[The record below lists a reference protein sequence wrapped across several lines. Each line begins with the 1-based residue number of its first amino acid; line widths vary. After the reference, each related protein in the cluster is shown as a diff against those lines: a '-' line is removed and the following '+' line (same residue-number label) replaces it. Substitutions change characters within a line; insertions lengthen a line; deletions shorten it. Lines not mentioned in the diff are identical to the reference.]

1 MKTLRDR
8 LTERT
13 LELVAV
19 PSETGHETALANI
32 VEARLGDALGAA
44 AVVRHGD
51 ALLAGPP
58 PDGRPTIALFGHL
71 DTVPDRTGAPPRRDE
86 ERIYG
91 CGAADMKAGLAVM
104 LALAEDLDAAAL
116 PMRPLWVLYDK
127 EEGPYADNGLEP
139 LLAAEG
145 DALRRIDLAFC
156 MEPTLNAVQIGCLG
170 AIHAQVTFRGRRAH
184 SARPWEGDNALH
196 KAGPLLAEL
205 LALPPRD
212 HRVGE
217 LLYREVMTAT
227 AAWHDGVRNVVPDT
241 FTLNVNYRF
250 APGKSL
256 EEAQQDILD
265 RVAGRADVDFVDLC
279 PSGPACLA
287 NPHLRRY
294 LAQTGAPVQ
303 PKQAWTDVARL
314 GVHGIDAVNL
324 GPGDPARAHQVD
336 ESTPIDP
343 IAECYVALATF
354 FRGPAA

>member
-1 MKTLRDR
+1 MRSLRDR
-8 LTERT
+8 LAERT

-19 PSETGHETALANI
+19 PSETGHETALAHI
-32 VEARLGDALGAA
+32 VEARLADTVGG
-44 AVVRHGD
+44 VVRHGN
-51 ALLAGPP
+51 AILAGPP

-71 DTVPDRTGAPPRRDE
+71 DTVPDRTAGPRRDE

-104 LALAEDLDAAAL
+104 LALAEDLG
-116 PMRPLWVLYDK
+116 PTPVRPLWVLYDR

-139 LLAAEG
+139 LFAAEG
-145 DALRRIDLAFC
+145 DALRRISLAFC

-170 AIHAQVTFRGRRAH
+170 AIHAQVHFRGRRAH
-184 SARPWEGDNALH
+184 SARPWEGENALH
-196 KAGPLLAEL
+196 KAGPLLSEL
-205 LALPPRD
+205 LALRPRD

-227 AAWHDGVRNVVPDT
+227 AAWHDGVRNVVPDS
-241 FTLNVNYRF
+241 FTINVNYRF

-256 EEAQQDILD
+256 EEAQQDVLD
-265 RVAGRADVDFVDLC
+265 RVAGRAEVEFVDLC
-279 PSGPACLA
+279 PSGPACLD
-287 NPHLRRY
+287 NPHLQRY
-294 LAQTGAPVQ
+294 LALSGAPVE

-314 GVHGIDAVNL
+314 GVYGVDAVNL

-343 IAECYVALATF
+343 IVACYLSLARF
-354 FRGPAA
+354 LRGE

>member
-8 LTERT
+8 LAERT

-32 VEARLGDALGAA
+32 VADRLADALGAG

-58 PDGRPTIALFGHL
+58 PDDRPTIALFGHL
-71 DTVPDRTGAPPRRDE
+71 DTVPDRTAGPPRRDE
-86 ERIYG
+86 DRIYG

-104 LALAEDLDAAAL
+104 LALAEDLELGRL
-116 PMRPLWVLYDK
+116 PVRPLWVLYDR

-156 MEPTLNAVQIGCLG
+156 MEPTLNALQVGCLG
-170 AIHAQVTFRGRRAH
+170 AIHAEVTFRGRRAH

-212 HRVGE
+212 HRVGD
-217 LLYREVMTAT
+217 LLYREVLTAT
-227 AAWHDGVRNVVPDT
+227 AAWHHGVRNVVPDS
-241 FTLNVNYRF
+241 FTVNLNYRF

-256 EEAQQDILD
+256 EQAQQDILD
-265 RVAGRADVDFVDLC
+265 QVAGRAAVDFVDLC
-279 PSGPACLA
+279 PSGPACLD
-287 NPHLRRY
+287 NPHLLRY
-294 LAQTGAPVQ
+294 RALTGAPLQ

-324 GPGDPARAHQVD
+324 GPGDPAFAHQVD

-343 IAECYVALATF
+343 IVDCYRAL
-354 FRGPAA
+354 RGFLEASPA